1 MSLLKEGYKTAA
13 CCCPQPPDD
22 AILGYFSHDNVVVV
36 HRRECPNLLKVEPSR
51 LVSLAWKEILADEPI
66 RPDEDYLHLDELDF
80 RILRHHQQM
89 GIDYSLVVADILGI
103 EPAQVFERH
112 KKLRNLKLLK
122 RVERVMIRYRKNVV
136 PNKWIKHRNHTYYEL
151 TPKGRRYLNHFASQK
166 DKPG

>member
-13 CCCPQPPDD
+13 CCCPQAPDP
-22 AILGYFSHDNVVVV
+22 ILGYFSHNNVVVV
-36 HRRECPNLLKVEPSR
+36 HRRECTNVLRVEASR
-51 LVSLAWKEILADEPI
+51 LVSLTWEDILADGPLK
-66 RPDEDYLHLDELDF
+66 PDEDYLHLDELDF
-80 RILRHHQQM
+80 GILRHHQEM

-151 TPKGRRYLNHFASQK
+151 TPKGKSYLDHFTFRK